1 MARNP
6 GFEPLACQPELHLS
20 SPPFFLFPLQQATV
34 GDCNTES
41 PGMFDFKGK
50 AKWGAWASVKGMS
63 KEDAEKAYIEL
74 VTKLSA

>member
-1 MARNP
+1 
-6 GFEPLACQPELHLS
+6 
-20 SPPFFLFPLQQATV
+20 
-34 GDCNTES
+34 
-41 PGMFDFKGK
+41 MFDFKGK